1 MKTCVLISGLPR
13 NVENAFHSIN
23 ECLIKPNNADVFIHS
38 WVDEQSDLSNRILQL
53 YNPIKFSFE
62 KQKTFVNDNFDL
74 TRMMLSHGRSYTRE
88 KFVEMI
94 YSSWYSNQQS
104 NLLKEAYRLEKNIF
118 YDYVIRARFD
128 ITYSKPIICSEYD
141 PNTLYIANRH
151 NLPDEMIDDRFA
163 FSSNRIMNLY
173 CSGFNL
179 MEYIHNLR
187 HNLDGIFCGETM
199 VYEMVKLYN
208 LNHHII
214 NDLNLNRLPS

>member
-13 NVENAFHSIN
+13 NVDNAFNSIN

-38 WVDEQSDLSNRILQL
+38 WIDEHNDLSNRILQL
-53 YNPIKFSFE
+53 YNPVKFLFE
-62 KQKTFVNDNFDL
+62 NQKKFVNDSLDL

-104 NLLKEAYRLEKNIF
+104 NTLKECYRLENNVT
-118 YDYVIRARFD
+118 YDYIIRARFD

-141 PNTLYIANRH
+141 PNILHIANRH
-151 NLPDEMIDDRFA
+151 HLPNEMIDDRFA
-163 FSSNRIMNLY
+163 FSSNKIMNLY
-173 CSGFNL
+173 CNGFSL
-179 MEYIHNLR
+179 IEYIHSLR

-199 VYEMVKLYN
+199 VYEMVKFYN
-208 LNHHII
+208 LNHYII
-214 NDLNLNRLPS
+214 NDLHLNRLP